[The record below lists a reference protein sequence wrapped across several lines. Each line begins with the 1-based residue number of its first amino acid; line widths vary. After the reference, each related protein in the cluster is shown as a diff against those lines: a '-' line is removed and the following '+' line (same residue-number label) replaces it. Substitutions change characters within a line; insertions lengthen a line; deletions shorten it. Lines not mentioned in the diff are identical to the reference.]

1 MTTDTKL
8 TDYEVGKKLKH
19 EREKKRYT
27 QAGLGSKVGVL
38 EKQMSR
44 YERGENPI
52 SIIIFC
58 MIVVELMIDMAKL
71 LPEST
76 ISEKIEGKTL
86 NLVRECKK
94 FRNQELCKMASALN
108 KSIQMSEEEGK
119 KAGKIKVAKNLLKA
133 GISLDIIL
141 QTTGLSKDE
150 LEKHNKTEI
159 VNFIAYKTGENMK
172 DWRLARGRSQEDL
185 GNEVGLTGGQIRRY
199 EQGTHIMTIGKLCN
213 TADELST
220 HAKTLLPKISELI
233 EKGNVEIERSNEDR
247 EGENGVLDLVR
258 EYNKIDDQEI
268 RDKFY
273 SLIMSVSKRI
283 QIDKEKGKKIGR
295 TEMAKNL
302 LEVGVPIN
310 VVHQATGLKNLKAS
324 DMLEGP

>member
-19 EREKKRYT
+19 EREKQRYT

-76 ISEKIEGKTL
+76 ISEKIEGKVEKTL

-94 FRNQELCKMASALN
+94 FRNQELCKIASALN
-108 KSIQMSEEEGK
+108 KSIQMGEEEGK

-133 GISLDIIL
+133 GISVDVIL

-185 GNEVGLTGGQIRRY
+185 GNEVGLTGGQIRRH
-199 EQGTHIMTIGKLCN
+199 EQGTHIMTIGKLCKAAN
-213 TADELST
+213 KLST
-220 HAKTLLPKISELI
+220 HAKALLPKISELI

-258 EYNKIDDQEI
+258 EYEKIDDQEI

-283 QIDKEKGKKIGR
+283 QIDKEKGKKIGE
-295 TEMAKNL
+295 TEVAKNL
-302 LEVGVPIN
+302 LEVGVSTN
-310 VVHQATGLKNLKAS
+310 VICQATES
-324 DMLEGP
+324 

>member
-8 TDYEVGKKLKH
+8 TDYGVGKKLKH

-71 LPEST
+71 LPESMA
-76 ISEKIEGKTL
+76 SEKGEVEKTL

-94 FRNQELCKMASALN
+94 FRNQELCKIASALN
-108 KSIQMSEEEGK
+108 KSIQMGEEEGRE
-119 KAGKIKVAKNLLKA
+119 AGKIKVAKNLLKA
-133 GISLDIIL
+133 GISVDVIL

-150 LEKHNKTEI
+150 LKKHDKTEI

-172 DWRLARGRSQEDL
+172 DWRLARGRFQEDL

-258 EYNKIDDQEI
+258 EYNKIEDEEI

-302 LEVGVPIN
+302 LEVGIPTN
-310 VVHQATGLKNLKAS
+310 VICQVTGLHNLEAIRQF
-324 DMLEGP
+324 L

>member
-1 MTTDTKL
+1 MTRSA
-8 TDYEVGKKLKH
+8 DYEVGKKLKH
-19 EREKKRYT
+19 EREKQQYT

-52 SIIIFC
+52 SIITFC

-71 LPEST
+71 LPESMA
-76 ISEKIEGKTL
+76 SEKGEVEKTL
-86 NLVRECKK
+86 NLVKECKK

-108 KSIQMSEEEGK
+108 KSIQMGEEEGK
-119 KAGKIKVAKNLLKA
+119 KARKIKVAKNLLKA

-150 LEKHNKTEI
+150 LKKHDKTEV

-172 DWRLARGRSQEDL
+172 NWRIARGYTQEEL
-185 GNEVGLTGGQIRRY
+185 GNKVGLTGKQIQHY
-199 EQGTHIMTIGKLCN
+199 EQGIHIMTIGKLRII
-213 TADELST
+213 ADKLSV
-220 HAKTLLPKISELI
+220 HAKTLLPKTSELI
-233 EKGNVEIERSNEDR
+233 EKGNVEVERSDEDR

-258 EYNKIDDQEI
+258 EYNKIEDEEI

-283 QIDKEKGKKIGR
+283 QINKEKGKKIG
-295 TEMAKNL
+295 EI
-302 LEVGVPIN
+302 EVAN
-310 VVHQATGLKNLKAS
+310 
-324 DMLEGP
+324 

>member
-108 KSIQMSEEEGK
+108 KSIQMGEEEGK

-199 EQGTHIMTIGKLCN
+199 EQGTHDN
-213 TADELST
+213 R
-220 HAKTLLPKISELI
+220 KT
-233 EKGNVEIERSNEDR
+233 
-247 EGENGVLDLVR
+247 
-258 EYNKIDDQEI
+258 
-268 RDKFY
+268 
-273 SLIMSVSKRI
+273 M
-283 QIDKEKGKKIGR
+283 
-295 TEMAKNL
+295 
-302 LEVGVPIN
+302 
-310 VVHQATGLKNLKAS
+310 
-324 DMLEGP
+324 

>member
-1 MTTDTKL
+1 MTTDTKF

-108 KSIQMSEEEGK
+108 KSIQMGEEEGK

>member
-108 KSIQMSEEEGK
+108 KSIQMGEEEGK

>member
-1 MTTDTKL
+1 MTNDTKL

-71 LPEST
+71 LPESMA
-76 ISEKIEGKTL
+76 SEKGEVEKTL

-94 FRNQELCKMASALN
+94 FRNQELCKIASALN
-108 KSIQMSEEEGK
+108 KSIQVGEEEGK

-133 GISLDIIL
+133 GISVDIIL

-213 TADELST
+213 AADKLST
-220 HAKTLLPKISELI
+220 HAQTLLLKISELI

-258 EYNKIDDQEI
+258 EYNKIEDEEI

-302 LEVGVPIN
+302 LEVGIPTN
-310 VVHQATGLKNLKAS
+310 VICQVTGLHNLEAIR
-324 DMLEGP
+324 

>member
-1 MTTDTKL
+1 MT
-8 TDYEVGKKLKH
+8 TDYEVGKKLKY
-19 EREKKRYT
+19 ERERQKYT

-52 SIIIFC
+52 SIITFC

-76 ISEKIEGKTL
+76 ASEKGEVEKTL

-108 KSIQMSEEEGK
+108 KSIQMGEEEGK
-119 KAGKIKVAKNLLKA
+119 KAEVAKNLLKA

-172 DWRLARGRSQEDL
+172 DWRLARGRSQ
-185 GNEVGLTGGQIRRY
+185 R
-199 EQGTHIMTIGKLCN
+199 K
-213 TADELST
+213 
-220 HAKTLLPKISELI
+220 
-233 EKGNVEIERSNEDR
+233 
-247 EGENGVLDLVR
+247 
-258 EYNKIDDQEI
+258 
-268 RDKFY
+268 
-273 SLIMSVSKRI
+273 
-283 QIDKEKGKKIGR
+283 
-295 TEMAKNL
+295 
-302 LEVGVPIN
+302 
-310 VVHQATGLKNLKAS
+310 
-324 DMLEGP
+324 

>member
-19 EREKKRYT
+19 EREKQKRT
-27 QAGLGSKVGVL
+27 QAGLGSKIGVL

-52 SIIIFC
+52 SIITFC

-76 ISEKIEGKTL
+76 ISEKIEGKVEKTL

-94 FRNQELCKMASALN
+94 FRNKELCKIASALN
-108 KSIQMSEEEGK
+108 KSIQMGEEEGRE
-119 KAGKIKVAKNLLKA
+119 AEVAKNLLKA
-133 GISLDIIL
+133 GISVDIIL

-172 DWRLARGRSQEDL
+172 DWRLARGRSQ
-185 GNEVGLTGGQIRRY
+185 R
-199 EQGTHIMTIGKLCN
+199 K
-213 TADELST
+213 
-220 HAKTLLPKISELI
+220 
-233 EKGNVEIERSNEDR
+233 
-247 EGENGVLDLVR
+247 
-258 EYNKIDDQEI
+258 
-268 RDKFY
+268 
-273 SLIMSVSKRI
+273 
-283 QIDKEKGKKIGR
+283 
-295 TEMAKNL
+295 
-302 LEVGVPIN
+302 
-310 VVHQATGLKNLKAS
+310 
-324 DMLEGP
+324 

>member
-1 MTTDTKL
+1 MT

-19 EREKKRYT
+19 EREKQQYT

-52 SIIIFC
+52 SIITFC

-76 ISEKIEGKTL
+76 ISEKIEDKVEKTL

-94 FRNQELCKMASALN
+94 FRNQELCKIACALN
-108 KSIQMSEEEGK
+108 KSIQMGEEEGK
-119 KAGKIKVAKNLLKA
+119 KARKIKVAKNLLKA
-133 GISLDIIL
+133 GISVDVIL

-199 EQGTHIMTIGKLCN
+199 EQGTHIMKIGKLLN
-213 TADELST
+213 IADKLST
-220 HAKTLLPKISELI
+220 HAKTLLPKTSELI

-258 EYNKIDDQEI
+258 EYNKIEDEEI

-283 QIDKEKGKKIGR
+283 QINKEKGKKIG
-295 TEMAKNL
+295 EI
-302 LEVGVPIN
+302 EVAN
-310 VVHQATGLKNLKAS
+310 
-324 DMLEGP
+324 

>member
-1 MTTDTKL
+1 MTTDTRS

-19 EREKKRYT
+19 EREKQRRT

-52 SIIIFC
+52 SIITFC

-76 ISEKIEGKTL
+76 VSEKGKVEKTL

-108 KSIQMSEEEGK
+108 KSIQMGEEEGK
-119 KAGKIKVAKNLLKA
+119 KAEVAKNLLKA

-172 DWRLARGRSQEDL
+172 DWRLARGRSQ
-185 GNEVGLTGGQIRRY
+185 R
-199 EQGTHIMTIGKLCN
+199 K
-213 TADELST
+213 
-220 HAKTLLPKISELI
+220 
-233 EKGNVEIERSNEDR
+233 
-247 EGENGVLDLVR
+247 
-258 EYNKIDDQEI
+258 
-268 RDKFY
+268 
-273 SLIMSVSKRI
+273 
-283 QIDKEKGKKIGR
+283 
-295 TEMAKNL
+295 
-302 LEVGVPIN
+302 
-310 VVHQATGLKNLKAS
+310 
-324 DMLEGP
+324 

>member
-19 EREKKRYT
+19 EREKQRRT

-76 ISEKIEGKTL
+76 ASEKGEVEKTL

-108 KSIQMSEEEGK
+108 KSIQMGEEEGK
-119 KAGKIKVAKNLLKA
+119 KAEVAKNLLKA
-133 GISLDIIL
+133 GISLGIIL

-199 EQGTHIMTIGKLCN
+199 EQGTHIMTIGKLLN
-213 TADELST
+213 IADELST

-258 EYNKIDDQEI
+258 EYNKIEDEEI

-283 QIDKEKGKKIGR
+283 QIDKEKGKKIG
-295 TEMAKNL
+295 EI
-302 LEVGVPIN
+302 EVAN
-310 VVHQATGLKNLKAS
+310 
-324 DMLEGP
+324 